1 LVDKIAFMEPNEI
14 REEIERRRKRAIDL
28 KLRETLWTLYY
39 WHLRSYAENL
49 KKDPEMIY
57 PEIREALEISDTHIQ
72 FHVGEST
79 YTVIYK
85 EGPVECESD
94 WRRHGNYDDERR
106 TTPVTLVLKIDE
118 KRVFE
123 FEVKKTVTDTRDGPL
138 FDESMGNVTS
148 FIEGPWVT
156 DVAELVQKM
165 NAHKKSVRDKRQAPK
180 LQEKLREDMK
190 RFGL

>member
-1 LVDKIAFMEPNEI
+1 MEPDEI
-14 REEIERRRKRAIDL
+14 RVEIERRRKRAIDL

-57 PEIREALEISDTHIQ
+57 PEIREALEISDAHIQ
-72 FHVGEST
+72 FHLGEST

-94 WRRHGNYDDERR
+94 WHRHGNYDDERR

-138 FDESMGNVTS
+138 FDESMGNVAS
-148 FIEGPWVT
+148 FIEGPWVK
-156 DVAELVQKM
+156 DVAELLQKM

>member
-1 LVDKIAFMEPNEI
+1 MEPDEI
-14 REEIERRRKRAIDL
+14 RVEIERRSKRAMDL

-49 KKDPEMIY
+49 KKDPELIY
-57 PEIREALEISDTHIQ
+57 PEIRAALEISDAHIQ

-138 FDESMGNVTS
+138 FNEFMGDVTS

-156 DVAELVQKM
+156 NVVELLQKIE
-165 NAHKKSVRDKRQAPK
+165 AHEKSVRDKRQAPK
-180 LQEKLREDMK
+180 LQERLREDMK